1 MSMVD
6 PIVAGQS
13 RLEQP
18 YDIESIE
25 EHLEEGMTGRHMTFG
40 EIENTEE

>member
-1 MSMVD
+1 MADS
-6 PIVAGQS
+6 IVADQS

-25 EHLEEGMTGRHMTFG
+25 EHLEEGMTERQMTFG